1 MLEID
6 DLSVGYGAIEALK
19 GVGLHVLASSV
30 VCLIGANGAG
40 KTTLL
45 RAISG
50 LLPVRRG
57 HIRFA
62 GRDITGL
69 APEAIVRLGI
79 SHAPE
84 GRQNFATLTV
94 RDNLLVGA
102 YPRRAGRRR
111 AEVEA
116 MVEHCFQLFP
126 ALREYQHRLAGSLSG
141 GEQQM
146 LAIGR
151 VLMARPALV
160 LLDEPSM
167 GLAPVLV
174 REILRRIQALPTEG
188 TTVLLVEQNAR
199 AALRIAQYGYVLE
212 NGRIALEGEARDL
225 VEHEDVRRAY
235 LGRALARAAEPLQ
248 LAREE
253 TPA

>member
-1 MLEID
+1 MLEVT
-6 DLSVGYGAIEALK
+6 DLAVAYGAIQALK
-19 GVGLHVLASSV
+19 GVSLKIRDGSV

-50 LLPVRRG
+50 LLPAARG
-57 HIRFA
+57 RIRLDD
-62 GRDITGL
+62 RDITNL
-69 APEAIVRLGI
+69 PAEAVVRLGI
-79 SHAPE
+79 SHVAE
-84 GRQNFATLTV
+84 GRQNFATLSV

-102 YPRRAGRRR
+102 YPVYRRR
-111 AEVEA
+111 GRAEIEEA
-116 MVEHCFQLFP
+116 MARVFRFFP
-126 ALREYQHRLAGSLSG
+126 ILRERAHQLAGSLSG

-151 VLMARPALV
+151 VLMARPRLV

-174 REILRRIQALPTEG
+174 RAILERIQQLPAEG

-199 AALRIAQYGYVLE
+199 AALRIADYGYVLE
-212 NGRIALEGEARDL
+212 NGRITLEGRAQTL
-225 VEHEDVRRAY
+225 VENEEVRRAY
-235 LGRALARAAEPLQ
+235 LGRA
-248 LAREE
+248 
-253 TPA
+253 

>member
-1 MLEID
+1 MLEVD
-6 DLSVGYGAIEALK
+6 DLSVAYGAIHALK
-19 GVGLHVLASSV
+19 GVSLKVPEGSV

-50 LLPVRRG
+50 LLTARHGR
-57 HIRFA
+57 IRLR

-79 SHAPE
+79 SHIPE
-84 GRQNFATLTV
+84 GRQNFAALSV

-102 YPRRAGRRR
+102 YPRYRR
-111 AEVEA
+111 ARRGEIAASIDQVYR
-116 MVEHCFQLFP
+116 LFP
-126 ALREYQHRLAGSLSG
+126 VLRERERQLAGSLSG

-151 VLMARPALV
+151 VLMARPQLV

-174 REILRRIQALPTEG
+174 REILRRIEGLAREG

-199 AALRIAQYGYVLE
+199 AALRIAHYAYVIE
-212 NGRIALEGEARDL
+212 NGRITLEGKATGLADNE
-225 VEHEDVRRAY
+225 EVRQAY
-235 LGRALARAAEPLQ
+235 LGRALRRDAAPP
-248 LAREE
+248 APAGEE
-253 TPA
+253 SDR

>member
-1 MLEID
+1 V
-6 DLSVGYGAIEALK
+6 SLK
-19 GVGLHVLASSV
+19 IQEGTV

-50 LLPVRRG
+50 LLPVERG
-57 HIRFA
+57 HIRLDDREIA
-62 GRDITGL
+62 NL
-69 APEAIVRLGI
+69 AAEAVVRLGI
-79 SHAPE
+79 SHVAE

-102 YPRRAGRRR
+102 YPVYRRSGR
-111 AEVEA
+111 AEIDEA
-116 MVEHCFQLFP
+116 MARVFRFFP
-126 ALREYQHRLAGSLSG
+126 ILRERAHQLAGSLSG

-151 VLMARPALV
+151 VLMARPRLV

-174 REILRRIQALPTEG
+174 RAILERIRQLPAEG

-199 AALRIAQYGYVLE
+199 AALRVADYGYVLE
-212 NGRIALEGEARDL
+212 NGRITLEGRARTL
-225 VEHEDVRRAY
+225 IENEEVKRAY
-235 LGRALARAAEPLQ
+235 LGRG
-248 LAREE
+248 
-253 TPA
+253 

>member
-1 MLEID
+1 MLEAT
-6 DLSVGYGAIEALK
+6 DLAVAYGAIQALK
-19 GVGLHVLASSV
+19 GVSLKIREGSV

-50 LLPVRRG
+50 LLPVQRG
-57 HIRFA
+57 SIRLD
-62 GRDITGL
+62 GRDVTGL
-69 APEAIVRLGI
+69 PAEAVVRLGI
-79 SHAPE
+79 SHVPE
-84 GRQNFATLTV
+84 GRQNFAALTV

-102 YPRRAGRRR
+102 YPVYRRLRRADL
-111 AEVEA
+111 EA
-116 MVEHCFQLFP
+116 AMDRVCELFP
-126 ALREYQHRLAGSLSG
+126 ILRQRKGQLAGSLSG

-151 VLMARPALV
+151 VLMARPRLV

-174 REILRRIQALPTEG
+174 REILRQIQRLPGEG

-199 AALRIAQYGYVLE
+199 AALRVANYGYVVE
-212 NGRIALEGEARDL
+212 NGRITLEGRAQDL
-225 VEHEDVRRAY
+225 VESEEVKRAY
-235 LGRALARAAEPLQ
+235 LGRV
-248 LAREE
+248 
-253 TPA
+253 

>member
-1 MLEID
+1 MLEVT
-6 DLSVGYGAIEALK
+6 DLAVAYGAIQALK
-19 GVGLHVLASSV
+19 GVSLKIRDGSV

-50 LLPVRRG
+50 LLPAARG
-57 HIRFA
+57 RIRLDD
-62 GRDITGL
+62 RDITNL
-69 APEAIVRLGI
+69 PAEAVVRLGL
-79 SHAPE
+79 SHVAE

-102 YPRRAGRRR
+102 YPVYRRSGR
-111 AEVEA
+111 AQIDEA
-116 MVEHCFQLFP
+116 MARVFRFFP
-126 ALREYQHRLAGSLSG
+126 ILRERAHQLAGSLSG

-151 VLMARPALV
+151 VLMARPRLV

-174 REILRRIQALPTEG
+174 RAILERIQQLPREG

-199 AALRIAQYGYVLE
+199 AALRIADYGYVLE
-212 NGRIALEGEARDL
+212 NGRITLEGRAQTLIEN
-225 VEHEDVRRAY
+225 EEVRRAY
-235 LGRALARAAEPLQ
+235 LGRA
-248 LAREE
+248 
-253 TPA
+253 